1 MKKNVLSKMALW
13 AMSLS
18 IMACNNETEGIK
30 LPNENPASFA
40 EVAQIDLGNEGA
52 SEITAYDNQTQR
64 LFVVNNDGTAKIDV
78 IDLKDVKLLKKLQ
91 SIDMAAMGGA
101 ANSVAVHSGKLAIA
115 LEMANKQA
123 NGKVLIYNTTTL
135 TLIREVTVGALPDM
149 VTFSPDGNFILTAN
163 EGEPNDAYTID
174 PIGSVSIIS
183 VNQNYSVKTLDF
195 AGFGNALSSLSSK
208 GFRVTGLNAD
218 MSKDIE
224 PEYITVADDNKTAW
238 VSLQENNGIARID
251 LATQSITGIFP
262 LGTKDFALAQ
272 NAMDASDRDNKIELR
287 SATVKGFFQ
296 PDAIASF
303 TVNNVSYIISANEG
317 DARAYTGFNE
327 ELRTKDA
334 KLDAAL
340 FPTAT
345 TLRQDANLGRLK
357 LTAANG
363 DTDRDGDY
371 DELYTFGA
379 RSFSI
384 WNGTTG
390 ALVYDS
396 GKELEEKTISAGLYD
411 DTRSDDKGVEPEGV
425 TVATINNKKIAFVGL
440 ERADAVLVYDVSN
453 PNMPIFLQILKTGD
467 APEGVLFVKAADSPN
482 KKSMLIVSSE
492 TDGIVKIYQPESL

>member
-1 MKKNVLSKMALW
+1 MKKNVLTTVAVLAIGVSM
-13 AMSLS
+13 
-18 IMACNNETEGIK
+18 IACSNETESIK
-30 LPNENPASFA
+30 LPNENPATFA

-52 SEITAYDNQTQR
+52 SEITAYDSQTQR
-64 LFVVNNDGTAKIDV
+64 LFVVNNDGGARIDV
-78 IDLKDVKLLKKLQ
+78 VDVKDVKLPKKLQ

-101 ANSVAVHSGKLAIA
+101 ANSVAVHGGKLVIA
-115 LEMANKQA
+115 LEMSNKQA
-123 NGKVLIYNTTTL
+123 NGKVLVYNTTTL
-135 TLIREVTVGALPDM
+135 ALVKEITVGALPDM

-195 AGFGNALSSLSSK
+195 ANFATALGGLSAK

-218 MSKDIE
+218 ISKDVE
-224 PEYITVADDNKTAW
+224 PEYITVSEDNKTAW

-251 LATQSITGIFP
+251 LTTQTITGIFP
-262 LGTKDFALAQ
+262 LGTKDFSLAQ
-272 NAMDASDRDNKIELR
+272 NVIDASDRDSKIELR
-287 SATVKGFFQ
+287 AATVKGFFQ

-303 TVNNVSYIISANEG
+303 SINNIPYIISANEG

-327 ELRTKDA
+327 ELRSKDA
-334 KLDAAL
+334 KLDAVL
-340 FPTAT
+340 FPNAT
-345 TLRQDANLGRLK
+345 TLKQDANLGRLK

-363 DTDRDGDY
+363 DTDKDGDY

-379 RSFSI
+379 RSFAI

-396 GKELEEKTISAGLYD
+396 GKELEEKAIAASLYD

-425 TVATINNKKIAFVGL
+425 AVATINNKKIAFVGL

-492 TDGIVKIYQPESL
+492 TDGTVKIYQPESL

>member
-1 MKKNVLSKMALW
+1 
-13 AMSLS
+13 
-18 IMACNNETEGIK
+18 
-30 LPNENPASFA
+30 
-40 EVAQIDLGNEGA
+40 
-52 SEITAYDNQTQR
+52 
-64 LFVVNNDGTAKIDV
+64 
-78 IDLKDVKLLKKLQ
+78 
-91 SIDMAAMGGA
+91 
-101 ANSVAVHSGKLAIA
+101 
-115 LEMANKQA
+115 
-123 NGKVLIYNTTTL
+123 
-135 TLIREVTVGALPDM
+135 
-149 VTFSPDGNFILTAN
+149 
-163 EGEPNDAYTID
+163 
-174 PIGSVSIIS
+174 
-183 VNQNYSVKTLDF
+183 
-195 AGFGNALSSLSSK
+195 LSSK

-218 MSKDIE
+218 ISKDIE

-303 TVNNVSYIISANEG
+303 MVNNVSYIISANEG

-363 DTDRDGDY
+363 DTDKDGDY

-396 GKELEEKTISAGLYD
+396 GKELEEKTIGAGLYD